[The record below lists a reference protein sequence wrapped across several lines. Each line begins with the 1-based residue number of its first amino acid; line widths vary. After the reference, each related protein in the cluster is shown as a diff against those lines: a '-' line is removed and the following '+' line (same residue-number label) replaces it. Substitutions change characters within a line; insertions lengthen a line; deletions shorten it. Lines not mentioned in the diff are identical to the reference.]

1 MLPAWLRPVTGYR
14 SPRTG
19 GGLPATTSLLLSESA
34 VWVRIGLDYLNLDNV
49 ASVHLDRDDD
59 GTLVATV
66 ELVTGTTRRF
76 VGADAEALRG
86 ALPGTPPNSTASAT
100 VPDVPA

>member
-49 ASVHLDRDDD
+49 ASVHL
-59 GTLVATV
+59 
-66 ELVTGTTRRF
+66 
-76 VGADAEALRG
+76 GA
-86 ALPGTPPNSTASAT
+86 
-100 VPDVPA
+100 V